1 MPEAGSAD
9 CATAARAAAPGGP
22 RRRRRRRRRVYVHR
36 ADPAAGIRASPG
48 EAEPVI
54 MPLTAA
60 AIDDVTAAAT
70 TPAAR
75 LALILAAVHAARPA
89 AIRTLTI
96 ADVDLPTCG

>member
-1 MPEAGSAD
+1 
-9 CATAARAAAPGGP
+9 
-22 RRRRRRRRRVYVHR
+22 
-36 ADPAAGIRASPG
+36 
-48 EAEPVI
+48 